1 MARAALS
8 VSLITQGSHKF
19 FSGSMNIED
28 LAACSSPNPREADPI
43 SGFQRSL
50 DESRALAIANY
61 LREGGTIPASIILSA
76 QPAADFVYTNKN
88 RSVSFELESS
98 SFLILDGQHRVYAF
112 RKLMS
117 EGLKYRVPVIIY
129 SELTVTQEAR
139 LFIDINTLQR
149 PVPRELLLDIKKLAE
164 KDNDEEKLLD
174 DLFTSFEVERDSFL
188 LDKLSRIE
196 KKRGRISKVTFY
208 DSMKLIIKEFDI
220 TNTDKLYKILNSYF
234 QAASDVAVE
243 HNMDLATLITKP
255 TVFKIMVAHAKSII
269 QIIFDN
275 NPDDIVKISEFKKY
289 LLRSLPGSF
298 ETIKISTAY
307 LKTVDA
313 LDKKLRSR
321 NVTI

>member
-1 MARAALS
+1 MARTTMS
-8 VSLITQGSHKF
+8 VSLITQGAHKF
-19 FSGSMNIED
+19 YSGSMLIED
-28 LAACSSPNPREADPI
+28 LAECSTPNPRENDPVE
-43 SGFQRSL
+43 GFQRSL
-50 DESRALAIANY
+50 DEPRAIAIANY
-61 LREGGTIPASIILSA
+61 LRDGGTIPASIILSA
-76 QPAADFVYTNKN
+76 QPAAEFIYSNKN
-88 RSVSFELESS
+88 RSVSFELTPA

-112 RKLMS
+112 RKLLS

-129 SELTVTQEAR
+129 NELTITQEAR

-174 DLFTSFEVERDSFL
+174 DLFTSFETEKDSFL
-188 LDKLSRIE
+188 LEKLSRIE
-196 KKRGRISKVTFY
+196 KKRGKISKVTFY

-220 TNTDKLYKILNSYF
+220 SNTDKLYEILNAYF
-234 QAASDVAVE
+234 QAASDVADEQHV
-243 HNMDLATLITKP
+243 DLAVAITKP

-275 NPDDIVKISEFKKY
+275 NPSDIAKISEFKKY

-298 ETIKISTAY
+298 ELIKTSTAY

-321 NVTI
+321 NVKI